1 MISSYFSHFYTLTCK
16 AITTDVASQ
25 VCIWRDLLTKTV
37 EQDLSSGITLDVS
50 ILDSLDVARLE
61 LKWFN
66 EIKRSIN
73 VTEAYDLNLNV
84 WSFYFG
90 WNVRAHRVLATAIL
104 FQGKMSYSS
113 WPIDAV
119 WRHWT

>member
-1 MISSYFSHFYTLTCK
+1 M
-16 AITTDVASQ
+16 DNQ
-25 VCIWRDLLTKTV
+25 VKFRH
-37 EQDLSSGITLDVS
+37 
-50 ILDSLDVARLE
+50 VARLE

-90 WNVRAHRVLATAIL
+90 WNARAHWVLATAIL
-104 FQGKMSYSS
+104 FQGKMS
-113 WPIDAV
+113 
-119 WRHWT
+119 